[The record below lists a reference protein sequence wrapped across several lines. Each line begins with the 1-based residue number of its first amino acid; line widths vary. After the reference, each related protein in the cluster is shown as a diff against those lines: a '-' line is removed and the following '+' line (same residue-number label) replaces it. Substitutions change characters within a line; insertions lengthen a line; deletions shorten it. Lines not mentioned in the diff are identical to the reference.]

1 MGAVEDLEN
10 HWFVHECVLRSG
22 AGLSPY
28 GVPVD
33 GEQIPFKGFVKQ
45 SEQRVEGAGGQELV
59 VDTTVIC
66 PLTVTAEVG
75 DQVELPHPFGGVW
88 EITARSAHDGAGLNL
103 PKHQRLHLTIKGD
116 A

>member
-1 MGAVEDLEN
+1 MGAVEDLEK

-33 GEQIPFKGFVKQ
+33 GERVPFKGFVKQ

>member
-1 MGAVEDLEN
+1 MGAVKDLEK
-10 HWFVHECVLRSG
+10 HWFVHECMLRSG